1 MSGLTALRW
10 RPATWQPG
18 QPAARWPAR
27 WPRIVAL
34 VVLALIAGWAILG
47 AIGYQPLAVDYAR
60 ASLPPSAQ
68 DWAGTD
74 PAGRS
79 VFAATAAGLRISLTV
94 ALLGAA
100 GATVLGVGLGVAAGA
115 FRGRVD
121 AAVVWLIDVAGTVPH
136 LIAGIVIVVFFRGSV
151 TAMVLAI
158 ALTHW
163 TQLARVVR
171 SALAAAWSSDVVW
184 GALALGAT
192 RLRVARHFLLPA
204 VLPHAAVAFA
214 LMVPHAIWHEAT
226 LSFLGVGL
234 QPHQPS
240 LGVQLNV
247 AQQAIFSGAW
257 WQFAVPVLAL
267 VAVTVAITAA
277 ARPSRGPGR

>member
-10 RPATWQPG
+10 RSVPWQPG
-18 QPAARWPAR
+18 RPVTPWAARG
-27 WPRIVAL
+27 PRLLAL
-34 VVLALIAGWAILG
+34 VVLALIAAWAVFG
-47 AIGYQPLAVDYAR
+47 AVGYQPLAIDYSR
-60 ASLPPSAQ
+60 ASLPPSAAY
-68 DWAGTD
+68 WFGTD

-100 GATVLGVGLGVAAGA
+100 GATVLGLVLGTAAGA
-115 FRGRVD
+115 SGGRVD
-121 AAVVWLIDVAGTVPH
+121 AVVVWLIDVAGTVPH
-136 LIAGIVIVVFFRGSV
+136 LIAGIVIVVFFRGSIP
-151 TAMVLAI
+151 AMVLAI

-163 TQLARVVR
+163 PQLARVVR
-171 SALAAAWSSDVVW
+171 SALAAARSSEVVW

-192 RLRVARHFLLPA
+192 RLRLARHFLVPA
-204 VLPHAAVAFA
+204 VVPHAAAAFT
-214 LMVPHAIWHEAT
+214 LMIPHAIWHEAT

-257 WQFAVPVLAL
+257 WQLAVPVAAL
-267 VAVTVAITAA
+267 VSVTVAITAL
-277 ARPSRGPGR
+277 ARPGRGRSL